1 MVSSSNSKLHETR
14 IVKSSHHHHEQQEE
28 PRRSGNNDQSK
39 FLLFGLEL
47 QYDQNPLT
55 MMINMKSKT
64 RKTKT
69 PSSSPPPPPIRI
81 KSPGIFPNIHEG
93 YILLGI
99 NDISTRDMTITQ
111 VYRILHHIP
120 IGKDVTLLTKEEI
133 HEHDIG
139 NGNGNVSSSRSIKN
153 DNSLDVNDD
162 NTKELNTSNLT
173 ERQKQRIVDTGCSG
187 FCLCEGCQ
195 HCDACCVVQ

>member
-69 PSSSPPPPPIRI
+69 PSSSLPPPIRI
-81 KSPGIFPNIHEG
+81 KSPGIFPNIYEG

-120 IGKDVTLLTKEEI
+120 IGRDVILLTKEEI
-133 HEHDIG
+133 HEHGI
-139 NGNGNVSSSRSIKN
+139 GNGNVSSSRSIKN